1 VMPEG
6 AGIRG
11 KHILKQV
18 VFGCLLH
25 VPTLSRV
32 FFPYKQIRIVPRSFF
47 RELCLTPFVFP

>member
-1 VMPEG
+1 MPEG